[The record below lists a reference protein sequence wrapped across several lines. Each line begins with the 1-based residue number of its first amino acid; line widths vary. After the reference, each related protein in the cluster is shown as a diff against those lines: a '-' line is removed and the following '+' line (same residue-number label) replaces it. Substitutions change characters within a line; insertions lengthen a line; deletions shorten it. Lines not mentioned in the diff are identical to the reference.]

1 MATTPAHSSHIDII
15 QTYDLPQNIHNP
27 LNPRITAV
35 RLDFDLDI
43 PDSHGTTP
51 RKQWEALTTE
61 GRDNIKNMF
70 SDYGNGWLG
79 YAEDVEWLSQV
90 EVAHVRVPELL
101 WRAASEMVKQVVRGL
116 MEKFWDT
123 EGRKRRMKVVVEG
136 CSQKSDREEL
146 KGIVEGV
153 GFECGVEPSLRDK
166 MEWYYAA
173 KEEKDRLAGA

>member
-1 MATTPAHSSHIDII
+1 MATTPAHSSDLDII

-27 LNPRITAV
+27 PNPGITAV
-35 RLDFDLDI
+35 RLDFDLDV

-51 RKQWEALTTE
+51 RKHWEALTTE

-79 YAEDVEWLSQV
+79 YAEHVEWLSQV
-90 EVAHVRVPELL
+90 EVMHVRVPELL
-101 WRAASEMVKQVVRGL
+101 WRAASETVKQVVRGL
-116 MEKFWDT
+116 MEKFWDM

-136 CSQKSDREEL
+136 CSQKSDREQL
-146 KGIVEGV
+146 NGIVERV
-153 GFECGVEPSLRDK
+153 GFECGVEPSLRDR